1 MARDESFTYNSITIG
16 GSGATVPS
24 QILDRFGLNEN
35 CDADGTSY
43 AEFTCR
49 FVISGTSVSNLAAN
63 KATIEN
69 ALRTYRAGLSVSF
82 GGTVMFVSTP
92 SVATTGQ
99 LGLNAA
105 PVLDKLTD
113 ATSTGLSQGY
123 EFRVRILLPVVL
135 AAQSWLQGASVNL
148 HSDVSERPT
157 VTITGSYTASP
168 TTTSPAVAGRQARE
182 TYDAYAETYCRARL
196 VLIDPAATWT
206 LTDQDAPEDDAR
218 AVLGTFRRVYS
229 RQIDGRR
236 GSTYKI
242 DYLPSGLRRIT
253 IRGTYLR
260 TLATASPLQA
270 AAAATV
276 NYATYEPTHSAA
288 ILAAFTTAQGG
299 ALTVGD
305 DAELARQDVTPNEQD
320 DRLEFTRIYNELIA
334 RQSPEATDLDDP
346 EIIDDTMLFSS
357 IREPFADSPVPQET
371 AGGQSSGLP
380 PSGAAVVTR
389 AGGNPIGGSA
399 PATVSRSGPVPGGAP
414 QTLSPGGGSGQSTQ
428 VRRFVRFV
436 IRYQASFRVG
446 VDLNDKLANV
456 VAPYLLARIPA
467 VLGLAVVA
475 IDSFVPTLDVTHST
489 VTCDILARGVEG
501 DLFEFHETNRVGED
515 AGVRL
520 DPAYTGSPHDYYVQQ
535 GLQRRTRVRVMSA
548 VFRSGGSF
556 SLGNLLLPVV
566 TIPGW
571 VRQGPVTTDAETK
584 VTGIY
589 ALGSGPVAVES
600 GSTTENFVWVARNVA
615 GSAGGSS
622 APVAGQAPATVGR

>member
-35 CDADGTSY
+35 CDSDGTSY
-43 AEFTCR
+43 AEFVCR
-49 FVISGTSVSNLAAN
+49 FVISGTSVANLATN

-135 AAQSWLQGASVNL
+135 SAQNWLQGASVNL

-168 TTTSPAVAGRQARE
+168 TVGATPGRQARE
-182 TYDAYAETYCRARL
+182 TYDAYVETYCRTRL

-236 GSTYKI
+236 GSTTTI

-260 TLATASPLQA
+260 TLATTVPVQA
-270 AAAATV
+270 AASASV
-276 NYATYEPTHSAA
+276 NYATYEPAHSAA
-288 ILAAFTTAQGG
+288 VLAALTTAQGG
-299 ALTVGD
+299 SLTVGE
-305 DAELARQDVTPNEQD
+305 DAELAHQSVTPNEQD

-346 EIIDDTMLFSS
+346 EVIDDTMTFSS
-357 IREPFADSPVPQET
+357 IREPFADSPLPLET
-371 AGGQSSGLP
+371 ASGGSSSGGNP
-380 PSGAAVVTR
+380 PSGAALASTS
-389 AGGNPIGGSA
+389 GPGGGSA
-399 PATVSRSGPVPGGAP
+399 PATLSRSSGPVAGGAP
-414 QTLSPGGGSGQSTQ
+414 ATVSPNGGQQQSTA

-446 VDLNDKLANV
+446 VDLNDKLQNV

-475 IDSFVPTLDVTHST
+475 LDSFVPTLDVTHST

-501 DLFEFHETNRVGED
+501 DLFEFHETNRIADD
-515 AGVRL
+515 AGIRL
-520 DPAYTGSPHDYYVQQ
+520 DAAYTGEAHAYYVQQ
-535 GLQRRTRVRVMSA
+535 GLPKRTRTRVMSA
-548 VFRSGGSF
+548 VFRAGGSF
-556 SLGNLLLPVV
+556 SLVNYLLPVM

-571 VRQGPVTTDAETK
+571 VRQGPVTTDDEVK

-589 ALGSGPVAVES
+589 ALGSGPVTVASDNTRED
-600 GSTTENFVWVARNVA
+600 FVWVLRNVA
-615 GSAGGSS
+615 GSTGTSS